1 MKEMKFPRGD
11 MINLFISFA
20 ERWSDTDGN
29 ILITLRILQ
38 LKDVVPFGFNNLSE
52 SRFQILVISNVQCY
66 VLRV

>member
-38 LKDVVPFGFNNLSE
+38 LKDVVPFGFNNLSA